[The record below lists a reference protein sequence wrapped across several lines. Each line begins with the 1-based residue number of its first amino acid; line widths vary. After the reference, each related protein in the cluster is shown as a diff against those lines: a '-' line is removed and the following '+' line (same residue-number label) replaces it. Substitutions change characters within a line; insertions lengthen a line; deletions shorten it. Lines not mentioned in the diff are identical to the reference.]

1 MPAGAPAA
9 GAPGDDPFRTAD
21 LRAAVLTTWSAAPAR
36 FREDANAEELLSIG
50 YRGRVIAELAAN
62 GADAAR
68 AAGVPGEIAIS
79 MVGRELRV
87 ANNGAPLDAAG
98 VAALASLRA
107 SAKRGEASVGHFGV
121 GFTAVRALT
130 DEPMIVSTT
139 GAVRFSVAE
148 THRVVTELDDPRLD
162 EELRQRHGELPALRL
177 PWPVPVAAR
186 EGDGGVAD
194 TPVGYATEVRLPLR
208 AAIDAAALAGEL
220 TRQLAMDLLWALPD
234 LVAVTVPGLRVE
246 RAQAGDTGIESITV
260 IPVPDSGLPAAADSA
275 DSERTERRN
284 DTSVGAPAA
293 EPATEETAFRVLR
306 RDGAIP
312 AELLVDRPIEE
323 RRRTMWRLA
332 WIVPLD
338 ARGRPAGMARSL
350 VGAPTPTDEAIAMPA
365 RLVITAPVDESRGR
379 IAASPL
385 TDYLITQAAATYVD
399 LVRGAPAGDRIALLP
414 PVAFPLGEF
423 DAALREAL
431 TANLERAD
439 FLPGASGFAVRPTDA
454 MLVSGVRG
462 AAAAC
467 ASEALPGLL
476 DWPAR
481 AADVERLRQLGVRE
495 VPISHL
501 TEALAQLD
509 RPAAFWRTVYDG
521 LTDMPADELADLPV
535 PASGGGTIVGPRG
548 VLLPAVASSGAVSDA
563 ASGAASRLDGDAAS
577 MPAGSGTDTGVGDA
591 YSGAER
597 TSWPVRA
604 ARLVPGLRLAAPGAD
619 HPLLRRLG
627 ARSADA
633 AAILADPSLARE
645 IRRRFTDLDSG
656 LSEEPDLDDLAAFAS
671 LVLDLLREAGSG
683 AAESAVGADLA
694 DTLLTDEDGEPWPAR
709 NLLLPG
715 APLASVLASEAEVP
729 TVAPRWVTEYG
740 AELLETLGVR
750 TGFGLLRFTVPPG
763 ADVDLPG
770 VDLWWEQAGEALGG
784 ADYDTDDGAGSG
796 ADGETHTAITDLDL
810 VADLAWPRAL
820 ELILGRQSTR
830 DALRRTAFGPSY
842 SAWWLARYAVIDGS
856 PLRRWRA
863 PGSTELAGLY
873 DEIPVALAADVCADI
888 GVPRTVVDAAADPGE
903 FLHRWADPARTV
915 PPWRVAGLTA
925 ALVGALDRA
934 SADELPE
941 YVRALTGAV
950 IAADDA
956 VVLDDPMLAQVLDP
970 AKLVAG
976 GADPRLTGDV
986 LDLPLASEEFR
997 FTVLRELASSRPA
1010 GDMAR
1015 DPGREHTTA
1024 LEAVPGAARCL
1035 DLCGRADLGGRE
1047 VRLVPDLVVAP
1058 ADEETRAALPAE
1070 FAGGAVDDHG
1080 DDHDGGT
1087 DFDSG
1092 GDSGGDTAGAA
1103 DGDGV
1108 GAVRVSWWIDDEAIL
1123 LDGAA
1128 AGVGRVVA
1136 HLAGRWSDRH
1146 LFEAAAR
1153 GLSGDLAEAGL
1164 D

>member
-1 MPAGAPAA
+1 MPAGDPAV

-87 ANNGAPLDAAG
+87 ANNGAPLNAAG

-130 DEPMIVSTT
+130 DEPLIVSTT

-148 THRVVTELDDPRLD
+148 THRVVTELGDPRLD

-186 EGDGGVAD
+186 EADDGIAGPP
-194 TPVGYATEVRLPLR
+194 TGYATEVRLPLR
-208 AAIDAAALAGEL
+208 AAIDAAALAAEL
-220 TRQLAMDLLWALPD
+220 TQQLAMDLLWALPD

-246 RAQAGDTGIESITV
+246 RAQASDTGIESITV
-260 IPVPDSGLPAAADSA
+260 IPVPVSGPPAAGDSA
-275 DSERTERRN
+275 DREHIGPRAEAPA
-284 DTSVGAPAA
+284 GEPAA
-293 EPATEETAFRVLR
+293 EAASEETAFRVLR

-312 AELLVDRPIEE
+312 ADLLADRPIEE

-338 ARGRPAGMARSL
+338 AHGHPADMTRSL

-385 TDYLITQAAATYVD
+385 TDYLIAQAASAYVD

-423 DAALREAL
+423 DAALRDAL
-431 TANLERAD
+431 TTSLEHAD
-439 FLPGASGFAVRPTDA
+439 FLPGASGFALRPTDA
-454 MLVSGVRG
+454 VLVSGVRG

-467 ASEALPGLL
+467 ASEALSGLI

-495 VPISHL
+495 APMAHL
-501 TEALAQLD
+501 TQALAQLD

-521 LTDMPADELADLPV
+521 LVDVPADDLADLPV

-548 VLLPAVASSGAVSDA
+548 VLLPSTAPAGAASSAVSGAVSSA
-563 ASGAASRLDGDAAS
+563 VSGLGDAADS
-577 MPAGSGTDTGVGDA
+577 MPAGIDTGASTGEADSAAV
-591 YSGAER
+591 R
-597 TSWPVRA
+597 TSWPARA

-633 AAILADPSLARE
+633 AAILADPNLTRE
-645 IRRRFTDLDSG
+645 IRRRLTDLDSG
-656 LSEEPDLDDLAAFAS
+656 LSDEPDPDDLAAFAS
-671 LVLDLLREAGSG
+671 LALDLLREAGPG
-683 AAESAVGADLA
+683 AAESAAGTDLS

-715 APLASVLASEAEVP
+715 APLASVLASDAEVP

-763 ADVDLPG
+763 GDVDLPD
-770 VDLWWEQAGEALGG
+770 VDLWWEQAGEALGVSDYGAGDG
-784 ADYDTDDGAGSG
+784 ADSG

-810 VADLAWPRAL
+810 VADAAWPRAI
-820 ELILGRQSTR
+820 ELITGRQSTR

-863 PGSTELAGLY
+863 PGSTELTGLY
-873 DEIPVALAADVCADI
+873 DEIPVDLSADVCEDI
-888 GVPRTVVDAAADPGE
+888 GVPRTVADAAADPE
-903 FLHRWADPARTV
+903 DFLRRWADPARTV
-915 PPWRVAGLTA
+915 APWRVAGLTA

-934 SADELPE
+934 PADELPE

-950 IAADDA
+950 VAADDA
-956 VVLDDPMLAQVLDP
+956 AVLDDPMLAQVLDP

-976 GADPRLTGDV
+976 GADPRLTADV
-986 LDLPLASEEFR
+986 LDLPLASEEYR
-997 FTVLRELASSRPA
+997 FTVVGGAADLGRTAYGACPLR
-1010 GDMAR
+1010 D
-1015 DPGREHTTA
+1015 
-1024 LEAVPGAARCL
+1024 VPGAVRCL
-1035 DLCGRADLGGRE
+1035 DLAMRADLGDRE
-1047 VRLVPDLVVAP
+1047 VRLVPDLAVGP
-1058 ADEETRAALPAE
+1058 ADEETRAALSTE
-1070 FAGGAVDDHG
+1070 FAGGAVD
-1080 DDHDGGT
+1080 
-1087 DFDSG
+1087 
-1092 GDSGGDTAGAA
+1092 
-1103 DGDGV
+1103 GDGV
-1108 GAVRVSWWIDDEAIL
+1108 GAIRVGWWIDGEGIL
-1123 LDGAA
+1123 LDGSA